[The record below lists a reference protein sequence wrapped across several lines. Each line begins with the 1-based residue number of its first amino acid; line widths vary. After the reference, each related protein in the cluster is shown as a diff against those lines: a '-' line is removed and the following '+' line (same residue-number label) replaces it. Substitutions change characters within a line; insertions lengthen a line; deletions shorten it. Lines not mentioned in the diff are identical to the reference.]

1 MTVYRFCCIII
12 DILNEKESCKEKH
25 VRGTEQTKTRSCIQ
39 IKEIT
44 VSHQRKPKK
53 NYFSN
58 LNIKDIVDN
67 NLFWKTVKP
76 SLSKPSSLF

>member
-12 DILNEKESCKEKH
+12 DILNKKESRKEKH

-44 VSHQRKPKK
+44 VFLFKENPKRII
-53 NYFSN
+53 FQ
-58 LNIKDIVDN
+58 
-67 NLFWKTVKP
+67 T
-76 SLSKPSSLF
+76 